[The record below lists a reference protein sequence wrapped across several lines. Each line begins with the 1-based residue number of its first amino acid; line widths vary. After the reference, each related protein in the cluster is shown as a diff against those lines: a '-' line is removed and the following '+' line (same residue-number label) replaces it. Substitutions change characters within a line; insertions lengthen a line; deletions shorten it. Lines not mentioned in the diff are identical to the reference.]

1 MELYDKTLRSSYK
14 NASTIIRTLETNE
27 KQKVSK
33 INRKYKGE
41 TNEELKN
48 KITKIFFKL
57 TYDLNNSS
65 MEMTN
70 ETVSELE
77 ER

>member
-1 MELYDKTLRSSYK
+1 MK
-14 NASTIIRTLETNE
+14 N
-27 KQKVSK
+27 KVSK

-41 TNEELKN
+41 TNELKN
-48 KITKIFFKL
+48 KITKNFFKL
-57 TYDLNNSS
+57 TYGLKNSS